1 MGNGQSVALLKK
13 GDWVLTKDRGIGWVG
28 VVDYLTGYAL
38 IEFGSNPQDYSN
50 FLYEPKSLTKLPD
63 ELYPIL
69 SDSISN

>member
-1 MGNGQSVALLKK
+1 VALLKK
-13 GDWVLTKDRGIGWVG
+13 GDWVLTKDRGIGWVS

-38 IEFGSNPQDYSN
+38 IEFGSNSQDYSN

-69 SDSISN
+69 SDSISIKEKS